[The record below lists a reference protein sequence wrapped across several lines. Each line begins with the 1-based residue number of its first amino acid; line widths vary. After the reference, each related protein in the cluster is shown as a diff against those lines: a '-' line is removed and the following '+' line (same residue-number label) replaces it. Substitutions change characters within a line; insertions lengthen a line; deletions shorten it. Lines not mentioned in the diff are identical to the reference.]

1 MAKSGYCAKAKPCG
15 WPLRRCCHLL
25 ACLLCSLCLPIRPPS
40 ASSSH
45 ATSSLCSSVPRT
57 GALPSGPRLPASNI
71 RHSHPKVKPARGK
84 CPVRSVAHH
93 LPAQNQGRRAERG
106 SRSDPV
112 PSTKQNRGRCVVSYP
127 LHGSSSQA
135 LKGAE
140 QHMTLILAY
149 PLDASNPTSLL
160 DSCLRLL

>member
-1 MAKSGYCAKAKPCG
+1 LLTASLLKIKAAE
-15 WPLRRCCHLL
+15 L
-25 ACLLCSLCLPIRPPS
+25 
-40 ASSSH
+40 
-45 ATSSLCSSVPRT
+45 
-57 GALPSGPRLPASNI
+57 
-71 RHSHPKVKPARGK
+71 
-84 CPVRSVAHH
+84 SVA
-93 LPAQNQGRRAERG
+93 PVATRCQAQ
-106 SRSDPV
+106 S
-112 PSTKQNRGRCVVSYP
+112 KNRGRRVVSYP